1 MTGPAAEGMS
11 PVVKTTSPWWYARLR
26 AIEPPSGRWSTG
38 TRSRCVAW
46 PGRCST
52 TFTTPMGRMTRR
64 LKPNNRSFA
73 SRASRALVQDDKP
86 RGRLEKKERGHRVV
100 SLFCFPE
107 RGRHAGRDERRA
119 ASADAPDDAASVRG
133 APRTHHR
140 RNGLERRGP
149 VGYRR
154 GVGPLQRRPEGHPE
168 GGDIEIK
175 GRWQGNDFVVERKVS
190 GGRKVTEDYLR
201 SQDGKQLYVIVKFE
215 GGRGRSIE
223 FRRVY
228 DGAAAM

>member
-1 MTGPAAEGMS
+1 MT
-11 PVVKTTSPWWYARLR
+11 
-26 AIEPPSGRWSTG
+26 
-38 TRSRCVAW
+38 SR
-46 PGRCST
+46 G
-52 TFTTPMGRMTRR
+52 G
-64 LKPNNRSFA
+64 A
-73 SRASRALVQDDKP
+73 SR
-86 RGRLEKKERGHRVV
+86 KKERGHRVV
-100 SLFCFPE
+100 SLFCFAE

-119 ASADAPDDAASVRG
+119 ASADAPDDAARVRG

-215 GGRGRSIE
+215 GRTRPLDRVPACVRRRRSDVALWHPRKQSAPDLLE
-223 FRRVY
+223 S
-228 DGAAAM
+228 GAHHVSLRTAPAVSAP